1 MTINLSKGQKI
12 DLTKTNPG
20 LTRVKVGLGWAK
32 RATDGDAFDLD
43 ASVILLNADGK
54 GRDSNDFIYYNN
66 QNSTCGSVKS
76 SGDNRNGE
84 GEGDDE
90 VISITLGGVPADIQR
105 IQFSVSIHEAVARA
119 QNFGMV
125 KDAYIQISN
134 EETGEVLTRFD
145 LSEDYSLET
154 AVIMAELY
162 RHNGEWKFNAVGQGY
177 RDGLIAIL
185 KDAGLA
191 S

>member
-1 MTINLSKGQKI
+1 M
-12 DLTKTNPG
+12 
-20 LTRVKVGLGWAK
+20 KVGLGWAK
-32 RATDGDAFDLD
+32 RATDGEAFDLD

-90 VISITLGGVPADIQR
+90 VISITLGGVPTDIQR

>member
-20 LTRVKVGLGWAK
+20 LTRVKAGLGWAK
-32 RATDGDAFDLD
+32 RTTDGEAFDLD
-43 ASVILLNADGK
+43 ASCILLKGDGK
-54 GRDSNDFIYYNN
+54 ARDGNDFIFYNLPT
-66 QNSTCGSVKS
+66 SACGSVKS

-90 VISITLGGVPADIQR
+90 VISIALSGVPSDIER
-105 IQFSVSIHEAVARA
+105 IQFVVSIHEAEARS

-134 EETGEVLTRFD
+134 EETGDVLTRFD

-177 RDGLIAIL
+177 REGLIAIL

-191 S
+191 